1 MEITHMKLDD
11 LYKALSVAC
20 RSFDGRY
27 GCFSEASNMACPFA
41 PEEGEG
47 VEVRCGQIRP
57 EHWRLVF
64 EGEDEQEP
72 ESEPEWREVFE
83 GMDEQKPEFRFGDK
97 VTVDG
102 TKAIFIRYT
111 SEEHD
116 RAYIVFG
123 ASVLLPER
131 LVTDL
136 KAGWHG

>member
-27 GCFSEASNMACPFA
+27 GCFGEASGMACPFA

-47 VEVRCGQIRP
+47 VEVRCWQIRP

-72 ESEPEWREVFE
+72 EPEP
-83 GMDEQKPEFRFGDK
+83 GFRFGDR

-102 TKAIFIRYT
+102 MKAIFVRYT
-111 SEEHD
+111 SED
-116 RAYIVFG
+116 RKSACIVFDK
-123 ASVLLPER
+123 SVLLPTR
-131 LVTDL
+131 LAADL